1 LDLPGAERLLYL
13 RSLADSRAIVAR
25 AREARRAVV
34 LGASFI
40 GLEVAASLRT
50 RGLEVVVV
58 APDKRPLERVLGAEL
73 GDFVRG
79 LHEEKGVRFR
89 LGQTA
94 AAIGEADVT
103 LQSGERLPADL
114 VVAGIGVRP
123 AVALAEQAGLRVDN
137 GIVVDAFLE
146 TSASGIFAAGDL
158 ARYPDPRSG
167 ESLRVEHWVAAERQG
182 QAAARNL
189 LGHRRPFTDV
199 PFFWSQHY
207 DVTIAY
213 VGHAAKWDR
222 IDLAGS
228 LAERSATAAFR
239 AGGEVRAVATVF
251 RDQDSLR
258 AELAMERGDR
268 AALEALLAAGTP

>member
-1 LDLPGAERLLYL
+1 
-13 RSLADSRAIVAR
+13 
-25 AREARRAVV
+25 
-34 LGASFI
+34 
-40 GLEVAASLRT
+40 
-50 RGLEVVVV
+50 
-58 APDKRPLERVLGAEL
+58 
-73 GDFVRG
+73 
-79 LHEEKGVRFR
+79 
-89 LGQTA
+89 
-94 AAIGEADVT
+94 VT
-103 LQSGERLPADL
+103 LASGERLPADL

-123 AVALAEQAGLRVDN
+123 AVALAEAAGLAVDN
-137 GIVVDAFLE
+137 GILVDAYLE
-146 TSASGIFAAGDL
+146 TSAAGIYAAGDL

-167 ESLRVEHWVAAERQG
+167 ERIRVEHWVAAERQG

-189 LGHRRPFTDV
+189 AGERRPFTDV

-207 DVTIAY
+207 DVTISY

-258 AELAMERGDR
+258 AEVAMARGDR
-268 AALEALLAAGTP
+268 AALEALVAG